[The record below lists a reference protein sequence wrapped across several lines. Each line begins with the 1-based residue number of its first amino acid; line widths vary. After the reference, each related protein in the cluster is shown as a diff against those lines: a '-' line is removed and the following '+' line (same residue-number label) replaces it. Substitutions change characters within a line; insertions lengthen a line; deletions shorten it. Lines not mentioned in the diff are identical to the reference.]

1 MDEKSIMEK
10 AKQEACM
17 DLMQDT
23 ACKIKKL
30 IAPFKSFPN
39 DKKDPVVA
47 VTWDLSIDLVV
58 VEALVACVIF
68 LFCHSDGNDSP
79 LYRHARWHDSRSSSS
94 YLLFS
99 RSQLQKRTGQAVVL
113 E

>member
-10 AKQEACM
+10 AKQEACV

-23 ACKIKKL
+23 ACKIKKI
-30 IAPFKSFPN
+30 IAPLESFYN

-47 VTWDLSIDLVV
+47 VTWDLSFKMTAVNALVV
-58 VEALVACVIF
+58 CVITF
-68 LFCHSDGNDSP
+68 FCHSDGNGS
-79 LYRHARWHDSRSSSS
+79 LYRHARWHDSRSS
-94 YLLFS
+94 YPLFS
-99 RSQLQKRTGQAVVL
+99 RSQLQKRTGQAVAL